1 MTTPPTTLAAET
13 GPAGPAP
20 DRPHRRTPRTAT
32 VVSWVMPAA
41 TVVLMAYFSFA
52 TENFLSFDNLA
63 AVLTQNAAV
72 FIVAAAAA
80 MLLMAGYADL
90 SVGSMLALAGVSAG
104 LAFTHHGVVAGIV
117 VGLVVGLLV
126 GTVNGVLI
134 GVLEMSPIVVTLGG
148 LAAWRA
154 LAQYLAPDSV
164 FGFPDAVGDF
174 AIGRFLGLTWIAW
187 IAIVVC
193 ASAVAVMALLPMGRH
208 IQAIGVNARAAFLV
222 GIRVKGTVLALYAAV
237 GLAVGLAALLQ
248 VARLDS
254 APSGTLGVG
263 FEVTVLTAVLLGGI
277 PFTGGRGSMWRVLV
291 GVWLIAVL
299 KNGLTLLNYGPEVA
313 GMVTGAVLVVAAA
326 LEAVAVAARRRG

>member
-1 MTTPPTTLAAET
+1 MTTPPTTLAAPSEAAL
-13 GPAGPAP
+13 P
-20 DRPHRRTPRTAT
+20 RRRTSRTSA
-32 VVSWVMPAA
+32 VVGWVMPSA
-41 TVVLMAYFSFA
+41 TVLLMAYFSVA
-52 TENFLSFDNLA
+52 TSNFLTFDNLA

-90 SVGSMLALAGVSAG
+90 SVGSMMALAGVSAG
-104 LAFTHHGVVAGIV
+104 LAFTEHGVVA
-117 VGLVVGLLV
+117 GLVVGLLV
-126 GTVNGVLI
+126 GLVVGTLNGVLI
-134 GVLEMSPIVVTLGG
+134 GVFEMSPIVVTLGG

-193 ASAVAVMALLPMGRH
+193 VVAVAVMALLPLGRH

-222 GIRVKGTVLALYAAV
+222 GIRVKGTVLALYAVV

-248 VARLDS
+248 IARLDS